1 MNARRPEFFD
11 PSALVR
17 PDQIHRDLYL
27 SEDVFALEMQRLWA
41 RSWLFVGHESQV
53 PEPGDA
59 YGTTLAGQPVAMV
72 RGHDG
77 VVRVLLNRCAHKG
90 TPLVPEG
97 ASHAG
102 RTLRCPYHAWS
113 YRLDGTLLGVPQREG
128 LEGTGFDACPGAQG
142 LAAYGEVAVHRGFVF
157 ARALADA
164 HAKIH
169 DDASAGASGF
179 RESMGELLQALDL
192 LADRSP
198 EGRLRVAGGVLRTT
212 FEANWKIYL
221 ENINDAF
228 HPISTHVSVTASAE
242 RVWRSSNAE
251 HDGGTDRT
259 GPSPSDAAPPPL
271 AMRQLLPFG
280 SGYDFFKAMGARVLP
295 HGHSL
300 LGTRH
305 SIHTGYADLGDYGLA
320 LHAAHGEA
328 RTAQVL
334 AFAPQNVVFY
344 PSMALKGAPPVMRV
358 LRPLSAG
365 RTVLE
370 AWAFEPVG
378 APPEVLRSALLYNRQ
393 VFSPMSMVAH
403 DDLHLFE
410 GIQRSLAARGNP
422 WISLHRGAVRD
433 AEGRIDERVPRDV
446 DGLDEALLRNQ
457 YRAWAEGMKESDG
470 VADVGPALEAP
481 VGAGAHS
488 GRAAC

>member
-1 MNARRPEFFD
+1 MTVAFD
-11 PSALVR
+11 PWALVQ
-17 PDQIHRDLYL
+17 PDQVHRDLYL
-27 SEDVFALEMQRLWA
+27 RDDIFAMEMQRLWA
-41 RSWLFVGHESQV
+41 RAWLFVGHDSQV

-59 YGTTLAGQPVAMV
+59 FATTLAGQPVMMV
-72 RGHDG
+72 RGADG
-77 VVRVLLNRCAHKG
+77 AVRVLHNRCAHKG

-113 YRLDGTLLGVPQREG
+113 YRLDGTLLGVPQRDG
-128 LEGTGFDACPGAQG
+128 LDGTAFAQCPGGQG
-142 LAAYGEVAVHRGFVF
+142 LTTYGEVAIHRGFVF
-157 ARALADA
+157 ARARSD
-164 HAKIH
+164 
-169 DDASAGASGF
+169 GPGF
-179 RESMGELLQALDL
+179 AASMGELLAALEL

-212 FEANWKIYL
+212 FDANWKIYL

-242 RVWRSSNAE
+242 RVWR
-251 HDGGTDRT
+251 DRPQTEPPT
-259 GPSPSDAAPPPL
+259 GEVAPPPL

-305 SIHTGYADLGDYGLA
+305 SIHTGYADLGDYGRA

-358 LRPLSAG
+358 LRPLAAG

-422 WISLHRGAVRD
+422 WVSLHRGAVRD
-433 AEGRIDERVPRDV
+433 AGGGVDASTPRDV
-446 DGLDEALLRNQ
+446 DGLDEVLLRNQ
-457 YRAWAEGMKESDG
+457 YRAWAEGMSASDMESSIERLGSGAPDTDLEQASRGGG
-470 VADVGPALEAP
+470 VA
-481 VGAGAHS
+481 
-488 GRAAC
+488 C

>member
-1 MNARRPEFFD
+1 MTDTFD
-11 PSALVR
+11 PWALVQ
-17 PDQIHRDLYL
+17 PDQVHRDIYL
-27 SEDVFALEMQRLWA
+27 REDLFALEMQRLWA
-41 RSWLFVGHESQV
+41 RAWLFVGHDSQV
-53 PEPGDA
+53 PEPGDVFA
-59 YGTTLAGQPVAMV
+59 TTLAGQPVMMV
-72 RGHDG
+72 RGADG
-77 VVRVLLNRCAHKG
+77 AVRVLHNRCAHKG
-90 TPLVPEG
+90 TALVPQG

-113 YRLDGTLLGVPQREG
+113 YRLDGTLLGVPQRDA
-128 LEGTGFDACPGAQG
+128 LEGTAFAQCPGGQG
-142 LAAYGEVAVHRGFVF
+142 LTAYGEVATHRGFVF
-157 ARALADA
+157 ARAQAE
-164 HAKIH
+164 
-169 DDASAGASGF
+169 GPGF
-179 RESMGELLQALDL
+179 AESMGELLAALDL

-242 RVWRSSNAE
+242 RVWR
-251 HDGGTDRT
+251 DR
-259 GPSPSDAAPPPL
+259 PPAAPEAVEAGAPPL

-305 SIHTGYADLGDYGLA
+305 SIHTGYADLGDYGRA

-358 LRPLSAG
+358 LRPLAAG

-422 WISLHRGAVRD
+422 WVSLHRGAVRD
-433 AEGRIDERVPRDV
+433 AAGGVDASTPRDV

-457 YRAWAEGMKESDG
+457 YRAWAEGMTE
-470 VADVGPALEAP
+470 
-481 VGAGAHS
+481 
-488 GRAAC
+488 AAC